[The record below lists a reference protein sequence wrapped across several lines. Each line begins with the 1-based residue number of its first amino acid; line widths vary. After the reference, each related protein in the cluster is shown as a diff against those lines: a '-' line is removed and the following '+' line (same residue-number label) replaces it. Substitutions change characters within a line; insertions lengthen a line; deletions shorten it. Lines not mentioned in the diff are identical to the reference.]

1 MIQMANLKPLVVF
14 ILIMWALMLVG
25 GGILV
30 MLVAPIQIDC
40 CGEQGPLVSSILKAI
55 ITLGLV
61 ILWIIVLS
69 WMKRTILHGAMT

>member
-1 MIQMANLKPLVVF
+1 
-14 ILIMWALMLVG
+14 MLVG

-40 CGEQGPLVSSILKAI
+40 CNEHGPLASSILKAI

-61 ILWIIVLS
+61 ILWIIVLV
-69 WMKRTILHGAMT
+69 WMKRIILHRTVT